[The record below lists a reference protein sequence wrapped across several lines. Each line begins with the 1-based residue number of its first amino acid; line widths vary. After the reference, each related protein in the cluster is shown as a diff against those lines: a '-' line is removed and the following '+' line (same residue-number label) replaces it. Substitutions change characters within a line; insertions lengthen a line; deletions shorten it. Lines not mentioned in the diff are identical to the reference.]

1 MKRILK
7 VRAGVRYYEDGT
19 VNGKRD
25 ISYEEQKQ
33 GATPAMPCVV
43 KSDEFDKDGWSWNLE
58 IDAESGIV
66 LNWQKGVKAVTDY
79 KVCDE
84 CVIEYFEDDIL
95 KRTNDGYYYVPDF
108 LCLDD
113 EGFGD
118 YMYLTIDE
126 NGQIANWNKEKLQAW
141 IVEQGKRIIIP

>member
-58 IDAESGIV
+58 IDAESGII
-66 LNWQKGVKAVTDY
+66 LNWQKGVKAQTHY

-84 CVIEYFEDDIL
+84 CVIELFEEGVL
-95 KRTNDGYYYVPDF
+95 KCTNDEYYYVPDF
-108 LCLDD
+108 LCPD
-113 EGFGD
+113 EEGYGD
-118 YMYLTIDE
+118 YMIMTIDE
-126 NGQIANWNKEKLQAW
+126 NGQIANWNKKKLQAW
-141 IVEQGKRIIIP
+141 IVEQGKRIIS